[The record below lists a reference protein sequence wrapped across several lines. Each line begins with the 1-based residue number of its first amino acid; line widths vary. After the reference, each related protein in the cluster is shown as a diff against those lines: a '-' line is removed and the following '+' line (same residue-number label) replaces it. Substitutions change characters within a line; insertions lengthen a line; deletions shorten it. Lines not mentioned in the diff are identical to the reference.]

1 MQILIV
7 IQVLL
12 LIAGL
17 GILFGIIDNPLVI
30 GIVFVLNSIN
40 VCAILIKQKR
50 EKGHKK

>member
-40 VCAILIKQKR
+40 FCAILLKQKR
-50 EKGHKK
+50 KNEHKQ